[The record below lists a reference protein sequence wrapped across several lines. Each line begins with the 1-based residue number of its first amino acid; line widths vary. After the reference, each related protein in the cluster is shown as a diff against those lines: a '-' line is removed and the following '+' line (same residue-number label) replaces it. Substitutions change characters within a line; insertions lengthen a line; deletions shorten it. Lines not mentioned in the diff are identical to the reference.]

1 MAAVTHHEKWQADI
15 KAKKEPNPKP
25 VFTEKQKK
33 WAKDFLTT
41 LSQIQQNLP
50 DDYGRE
56 FRRQV
61 AILEKAMAEKKAL
74 EEKEKKALE
83 EKKEASKKMRET
95 SFPARG
101 TEKTIDHPAHSE
113 SRSFRY
119 VLQSRYG

>member
-1 MAAVTHHEKWQADI
+1 MEGGYQGE
-15 KAKKEPNPKP
+15 KEPEPKP

-41 LSQIQQNLP
+41 PSPIQQNLP

-83 EKKEASKKMRET
+83 EKKEASKKCGKQVSQLGEQKKQSIPPANSGSRY
-95 SFPARG
+95 FPDG
-101 TEKTIDHPAHSE
+101 
-113 SRSFRY
+113 